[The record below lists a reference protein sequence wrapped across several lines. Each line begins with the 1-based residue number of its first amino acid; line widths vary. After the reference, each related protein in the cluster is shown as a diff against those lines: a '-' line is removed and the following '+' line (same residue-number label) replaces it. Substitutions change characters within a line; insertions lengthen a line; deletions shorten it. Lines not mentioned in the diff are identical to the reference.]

1 MFMLYTAREDKGLK
15 QERVKTGKRRYNL
28 QLYNIIDY
36 IV

>member
-1 MFMLYTAREDKGLK
+1 MYMLYMAREDKGLK